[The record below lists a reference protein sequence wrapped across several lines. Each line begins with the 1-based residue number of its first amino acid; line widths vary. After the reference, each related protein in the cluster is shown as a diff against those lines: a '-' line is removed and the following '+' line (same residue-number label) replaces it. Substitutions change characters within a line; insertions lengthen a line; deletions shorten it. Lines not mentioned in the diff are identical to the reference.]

1 MPKVRAKT
9 IWVDRW
15 EKTPAR
21 TAQDKIKRRSPG
33 RQQSCWGSLF
43 CTNLTQPTGA
53 VDTRT
58 ADTIYELFHK
68 LNKELGIT
76 IIIVTHDMALAG
88 RVDRTVLI
96 SDGKVSTEKLKK
108 HPAMEYTVLD
118 EKTYSINDPKEERI
132 NILKSE
138 DGQYSIFFLDKNG
151 KKYILEQETENPF
164 VFKRFYNEVTYYG
177 ETMRQIREYEEV
189 FEDKLEDDVKI
200 QLLGY

>member
-1 MPKVRAKT
+1 MALNYRNIWLSFSGMVALKVRTGGSK
-9 IWVDRW
+9 
-15 EKTPAR
+15 
-21 TAQDKIKRRSPG
+21 SPG
-33 RQQSCWGSLF
+33 IINLDSEIQYFLRKKEQKYILYVSERGKETEEKIYTSEVDMKRNFALWLKSNFSENIKYPFSGKFREVTSVEELRILMQQY
-43 CTNLTQPTGA
+43 A
-53 VDTRT
+53 
-58 ADTIYELFHK
+58 
-68 LNKELGIT
+68 
-76 IIIVTHDMALAG
+76 
-88 RVDRTVLI
+88 
-96 SDGKVSTEKLKK
+96 
-108 HPAMEYTVLD
+108 D

>member
-1 MPKVRAKT
+1 MFNR
-9 IWVDRW
+9 DY
-15 EKTPAR
+15 
-21 TAQDKIKRRSPG
+21 
-33 RQQSCWGSLF
+33 L
-43 CTNLTQPTGA
+43 
-53 VDTRT
+53 
-58 ADTIYELFHK
+58 
-68 LNKELGIT
+68 
-76 IIIVTHDMALAG
+76 
-88 RVDRTVLI
+88 
-96 SDGKVSTEKLKK
+96 EKLKLYVGK
-108 HPAMEYTVLD
+108 DIQLVESDNEVHIYLDSEIQYFLRKKEQKYILYVSERGKETEEKRYTSEVDMKRNFALWVKSNFSENIKYPFSGKFREVTSVEELRILMQQYAD

>member
-1 MPKVRAKT
+1 MKWHFLRKKEQKYILYVSERGKETEEKRYTSEVDMKRNFAL
-9 IWVDRW
+9 WVKSNFS
-15 EKTPAR
+15 EN
-21 TAQDKIKRRSPG
+21 IKYPFSGKFREVISVEELRILM
-33 RQQSCWGSLF
+33 QQY
-43 CTNLTQPTGA
+43 A
-53 VDTRT
+53 
-58 ADTIYELFHK
+58 
-68 LNKELGIT
+68 
-76 IIIVTHDMALAG
+76 
-88 RVDRTVLI
+88 
-96 SDGKVSTEKLKK
+96 
-108 HPAMEYTVLD
+108 D